1 MLRAIALLISLVL
14 AESFSV
20 KLRAPRNFGKAFATK
35 EEVITEQTI
44 LEKAADDLRQ
54 ARYREAKVKY
64 AGSSISGESTNEALL
79 KSIQNSMDRLTL
91 LKTLNDDS
99 VHDSIKLRRISSAA
113 SIGLLPEDDFRHKH
127 SFCAGS
133 LEAGGLFKE
142 WVSFDFEDKQ
152 AI

>member
-1 MLRAIALLISLVL
+1 MLRVITLILALVL
-14 AESFSV
+14 TEAFHV
-20 KLRAPRNFGKAFATK
+20 KMKTNRSFGKAFATK

-44 LEKAADDLRQ
+44 LEKAADDLRL
-54 ARYREAKVKY
+54 ARHKEARVKY
-64 AGSSISGESTNEALL
+64 AGSSIAGETTNEALL
-79 KSIQNSMDRLTL
+79 KSIQSSMDRLTL
-91 LKTLNDDS
+91 LKTLNDDG
-99 VHDSIKLRRISSAA
+99 VHDSIKLRSISSAA
-113 SIGLLPEDDFRHKH
+113 SIGLIPEDEFRHKS